1 MVPTDMYAEQYPIVS
16 GDSIGWN
23 LRKLWC

>member
-1 MVPTDMYAEQYPIVS
+1 MVPTDMYDEQYPIVS